1 MSEVHCCCAAR
12 SQSGFEGGAR
22 TIKTHPAFHD
32 QWFAEGYPVGWSFTL
47 HETHNDRITEVP
59 DTVTVLGYTDQTP
72 VQMCCSGEKYR
83 GGEVPMTPQGSGL
96 CGH

>member
-12 SQSGFEGGAR
+12 AQSGFEGGAR

-72 VQMCCSGEKYR
+72 VQMCC
-83 GGEVPMTPQGSGL
+83 
-96 CGH
+96 

>member
-72 VQMCCSGEKYR
+72 VQMCCSGENYR
-83 GGEVPMTPQGSGL
+83 GGEVLMTPQGSGL